1 MRGGLLFL
9 QLEPE
14 IVVPVDQGKFG
25 PALFAQQILHFGVG
39 QQEKEPLHRLAMVGQ
54 SAGGELV
61 LDRAVA
67 QVRGQFAVLGDQF
80 FPQLAEVVLDPVG
93 IGIGLP
99 VMDGDFVE
107 PAVEEAA
114 LDGAGRGAG
123 KKPRL
128 GGDSDHMKCGLLA
141 GQGNVNVQ
149 GMSGCPRDQFF
160 RRISPFQ
167 SEGRFQQRLCA
178 RRSAEDGAGSEA
190 GEKTRERAT
199 HGRSIGFSAPRRKR
213 RAHGSMLVEITMALA
228 LLTVL
233 GLGLLQLSI
242 NITAPRQWTLQQS
255 VTDAYMTY
263 ERALAERVPF
273 EEITSDGS
281 LWPVFPTS
289 AQSAIELGR
298 LPGGRALQGAVI
310 RTRIPDPNNYPA
322 DGGSGTLATNPSAM
336 KVWRLQ
342 SLVRYQVGGR
352 TYVKSRTVVRSQ

>member
-1 MRGGLLFL
+1 
-9 QLEPE
+9 
-14 IVVPVDQGKFG
+14 
-25 PALFAQQILHFGVG
+25 
-39 QQEKEPLHRLAMVGQ
+39 
-54 SAGGELV
+54 
-61 LDRAVA
+61 
-67 QVRGQFAVLGDQF
+67 
-80 FPQLAEVVLDPVG
+80 
-93 IGIGLP
+93 
-99 VMDGDFVE
+99 
-107 PAVEEAA
+107 
-114 LDGAGRGAG
+114 
-123 KKPRL
+123 
-128 GGDSDHMKCGLLA
+128 
-141 GQGNVNVQ
+141 
-149 GMSGCPRDQFF
+149 
-160 RRISPFQ
+160 
-167 SEGRFQQRLCA
+167 
-178 RRSAEDGAGSEA
+178 
-190 GEKTRERAT
+190 
-199 HGRSIGFSAPRRKR
+199 
-213 RAHGSMLVEITMALA
+213 MLVEITMALA